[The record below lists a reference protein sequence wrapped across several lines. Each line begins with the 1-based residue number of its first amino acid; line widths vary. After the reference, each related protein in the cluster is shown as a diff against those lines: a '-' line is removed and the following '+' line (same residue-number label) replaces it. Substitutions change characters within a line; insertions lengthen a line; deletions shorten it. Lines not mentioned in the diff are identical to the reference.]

1 MAKSKGVQESLR
13 RSIIGE
19 ILPVFQRYPVITG
32 SKITNVYAQIKGRP
46 LSMKAYGYKK
56 LIEFFEEVDFFT
68 KLDNGE
74 VKISKDKLL
83 HYLLSP
89 LESATPLEGSFEK
102 VNGFPPDILCNF
114 CGVDSLSQLIKTSR
128 PQKKRGTVQHVPLPT
143 PTIPALL
150 PIPVQQQSFPNN
162 GIHPKDESYLPALPG
177 HPRIDLPSSSQN
189 LPLRPV
195 LRPGE
200 RLPVMIERVNAY
212 ISEFI
217 IWASSQ
223 GKHLPV
229 YPVTTEMNN
238 INVKQRIPRNKI
250 KAWDDFDK
258 LYKRLDVFIRDF
270 CWQCP
275 FTSLYELER
284 TILEFEKVSSFEEL
298 RMGPILKHPVLQD
311 MFKIPNDLSHVPEIT
326 TYDILE
332 TLNAFVNKHK
342 KGDNIWEKLEEF
354 MDFFAKKYSVPSPQ
368 YLCVRVSSYR
378 MALSVSLRLIIS
390 MILCIY

>member
-1 MAKSKGVQESLR
+1 MAESKGVQGSLH

-32 SKITNVYAQIKGRP
+32 SKITNVYTQVKGRP

-56 LIEFFEEVDFFT
+56 LAEFYEEVDFFT

-74 VKISKDKLL
+74 VTISKDKLL
-83 HYLLSP
+83 HYLLNP
-89 LESATPLEGSFEK
+89 LANDTPVEESFKK

-114 CGVDSLSQLIKTSR
+114 CGVDSLSQLIKTAR

-143 PTIPALL
+143 PAIPAVL
-150 PIPVQQQSFPNN
+150 IPVQQSFPNN

-177 HPRIDLPSSSQN
+177 HPGIDLPFSIPN

-195 LRPGE
+195 LRQGE

-212 ISEFI
+212 ISKFI

-229 YPVTTEMNN
+229 CVVTAE
-238 INVKQRIPRNKI
+238 INDTVKKRIPRNKI
-250 KAWDDFDK
+250 KALEDFDR

-270 CWQCP
+270 CWLCP

-284 TILEFEKVSSFEEL
+284 TILEFEKVASFEEL

-332 TLNAFVNKHK
+332 SLNAFVNKHK
-342 KGDNIWEKLEEF
+342 KGDNIWDKLEEF

-378 MALSVSLRLIIS
+378 MALSVSLRFIIL
-390 MILCIY
+390 MILCFY

>member
-1 MAKSKGVQESLR
+1 MAESKGVQGCLQ

-19 ILPVFQRYPVITG
+19 ILPVFQRHSVITA
-32 SKITNVYAQIKGRP
+32 SNITNVYAQVKGRT

-56 LIEFFEEVDFFT
+56 LAEFYEEADFFT
-68 KLDNGE
+68 ELDKGE
-74 VKISKDKLL
+74 VTISKDKLL
-83 HYLLSP
+83 HYLLNP
-89 LESATPLEGSFEK
+89 LANDTPLERSFER

-114 CGVDSLSQLIKTSR
+114 CGVDSLSQLIKTAR
-128 PQKKRGTVQHVPLPT
+128 PRKKRGTVQHDPLPT
-143 PTIPALL
+143 PAIPAVL
-150 PIPVQQQSFPNN
+150 IPVQQSFPNN

-177 HPRIDLPSSSQN
+177 HPGIVLPNSIPNLPS
-189 LPLRPV
+189 RPV
-195 LRPGE
+195 LRQGE
-200 RLPVMIERVNAY
+200 RLPVTMMEQY

-229 YPVTTEMNN
+229 CVVTAEIKN
-238 INVKQRIPRNKI
+238 IVKQKWNKI
-250 KAWDDFDK
+250 KALEDFDR

-270 CWQCP
+270 CWLCP

-284 TILEFEKVSSFEEL
+284 TILKFEKVASFEEL

-311 MFKIPNDLSHVPEIT
+311 MFKIPDDLSHVPKIT

-342 KGDNIWEKLEEF
+342 KGDNIWDKLEEF

-378 MALSVSLRLIIS
+378 MALSVSLRFIIL
-390 MILCIY
+390 MILCFY